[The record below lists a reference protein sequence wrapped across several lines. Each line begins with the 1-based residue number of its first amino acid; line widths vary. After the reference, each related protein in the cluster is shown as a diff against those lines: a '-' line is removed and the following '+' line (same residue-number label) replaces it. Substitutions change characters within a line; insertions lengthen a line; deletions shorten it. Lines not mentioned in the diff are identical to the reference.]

1 MAMKDFR
8 QGLEFI
14 VKGVDRTKKAFE
26 PGIDKVLAVA
36 AANAAVVYEASN
48 IIDNSDFSD
57 PTNALIMMGTGGL
70 LVAGNYLALLSP
82 NTRTVRDLLT
92 KANLSVDNF
101 RPLSWVKTGALA
113 TALVIFGSELKPYT
127 DQVMEDIFPKTRQE
141 LTESSGEKEYTAE
154 PLSKVIPLSPQVN
167 IQPSTQVSR
176 NRPAYYN
183 SLGYSPTV
191 EHDFSGT
198 RLADKNSMVGRVQR
212 TLRWQPI
219 YHTIEQKRRIPRDT
233 LGGMIMQESYGN
245 PVQPNASNDGGLG
258 LTHIQGTTGPNYGLK
273 IFGSSSKDS
282 DKYHGRKIRDML
294 QECNDDPACVQKYDE
309 RGHLIKVLDT
319 AARIVVE
326 GKNKHGNWDAG
337 VEYYRAPGKVGR
349 NTTWRYLRDVKKWR
363 LGLQDKTILERA
375 ARDFENRNGY
385 SFNTYLQRWYQMSNN
400 WGLQPYAKGN

>member
-1 MAMKDFR
+1 MKDFR

-82 NTRTVRDLLT
+82 NTMPVRDLLR

-101 RPLSWVKTGALA
+101 RLLSWVKTGALA

-141 LTESSGEKEYTAE
+141 LTEPSGEKEYTAE

-183 SLGYSPTV
+183 SLGYSPIV
-191 EHDFSGT
+191 EHNFSGT
-198 RLADKNSMVGRVQR
+198 RLADKNSMTGRVQR

-219 YHTIEQKRRIPRDT
+219 YRTIEQKYRMPRDT
-233 LGGMIMQESYGN
+233 LGGMIMEESYGD

-273 IFGSSSKDS
+273 IFGSSSKDRSKNILVFTTEGGFFTLYDFGRFLKAS
-282 DKYHGRKIRDML
+282 DFNIETAM
-294 QECNDDPACVQKYDE
+294 N
-309 RGHLIKVLDT
+309 LDGGYEAQMCIST
-319 AARIVVE
+319 PSLRYTTYGQFETQGPDKDISIPNARI
-326 GKNKHGNWDAG
+326 GIPTAIGIFPRK
-337 VEYYRAPGKVGR
+337 
-349 NTTWRYLRDVKKWR
+349 
-363 LGLQDKTILERA
+363 
-375 ARDFENRNGY
+375 
-385 SFNTYLQRWYQMSNN
+385 
-400 WGLQPYAKGN
+400 